1 MYVPECGV
9 CLCVEREEGMPE
21 GLKRTLT
28 EKSRKSEDG
37 GTHY

>member
-1 MYVPECGV
+1 MFVRG
-9 CLCVEREEGMPE
+9 REEGMPE

-28 EKSRKSEDG
+28 EKSRKREDG